1 MSYDVTIKR
10 GDTRSCIKAVLK
22 DYSGAPVDLT
32 GCSVD
37 FHMAPLNRPATISRA
52 AHIENAAEGEVWV
65 IWAPGETDTAGVY
78 RAEFEVMYN
87 DGRLETF
94 PNDGYISIQ
103 ILSDLGG

>member
-1 MSYDVTIKR
+1 M
-10 GDTRSCIKAVLK
+10 
-22 DYSGAPVDLT
+22 GA
-32 GCSVD
+32 
-37 FHMAPLNRPATISRA
+37 
-52 AHIENAAEGEVWV
+52 W
-65 IWAPGETDTAGVY
+65 ETDTAGVY